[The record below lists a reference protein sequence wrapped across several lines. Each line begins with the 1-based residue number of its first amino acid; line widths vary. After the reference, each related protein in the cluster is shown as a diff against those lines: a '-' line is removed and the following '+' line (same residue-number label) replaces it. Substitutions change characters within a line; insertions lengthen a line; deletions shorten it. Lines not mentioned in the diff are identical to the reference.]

1 MLRRLIL
8 TAAASAAALSAA
20 PLTAHADTHT
30 VPPAVTPAVTP
41 AEAPTDRLTITVTDS
56 GGDGEG
62 TYELRCHPTGGTH
75 PAAKAACARLDE
87 VTVYGTDPFAPV
99 PAGAMCTRQYG
110 GPATAHIKGTWQG
123 RPVDATYTRG
133 DGCEI
138 SRWDRLAPVLPRT
151 S

>member
-1 MLRRLIL
+1 MLRRLVL
-8 TAAASAAALSAA
+8 TAAASAAALSVT
-20 PLTAHADTHT
+20 PVTAHAADH
-30 VPPAVTPAVTP
+30 AETPV
-41 AEAPTDRLTITVTDS
+41 DRLTITVSDS

-62 TYELRCHPTGGTH
+62 TYELKCHPTGGTH
-75 PAAKAACARLDE
+75 PAAAQACARLDE

-99 PAGAMCTRQYG
+99 APDAMCTMQYG

-123 RPVDATYTRG
+123 RPVDATYSRA

-138 SRWDRLAPVLPRT
+138 SRWDRMAPVLPRT